1 MTVTRQPQALQEAHD
16 TPEERSWAALVRA
29 GGYLSPAQRQA
40 FEKAI
45 ALVTDRM
52 RDTLEKPA
60 TQVGDRF
67 SLDHYVDSLEPGFK
81 RDAGQGELQGDA
93 ALTAFWIVRLMA
105 DRLLEAAGG
114 KPNVH

>member
-1 MTVTRQPQALQEAHD
+1 MTVTRQPQALQEAQD

-60 TQVGDRF
+60 TQVAIASVWIITSTALNRA
-67 SLDHYVDSLEPGFK
+67 SNVMPG
-81 RDAGQGELQGDA
+81 RANCRA
-93 ALTAFWIVRLMA
+93 MR
-105 DRLLEAAGG
+105 R
-114 KPNVH
+114 